1 MIIFACAILLSGC
14 EEDELESLADRASAT
29 GSLETSSS
37 VIEQYYY
44 IQKYEATAHQV
55 SIAQENGSELVH
67 RSRRKLPK
75 YVAVSTA
82 PDARS
87 KGKASVMIF
96 DTVTEQVAGSN
107 VFDLASQPK
116 NNDEIKSDQLTVPF
130 ERPSR

>member
-1 MIIFACAILLSGC
+1 MIIACAVLLSGC

-44 IQKYEATAHQV
+44 IQKYEASAQQV

-67 RSRRKLPK
+67 RAKRKLPK

-96 DTVTEQVAGSN
+96 DTITQQVAGSN
-107 VFDLASQPK
+107 VYDLASQPK
-116 NNDEIKSDQLTVPF
+116 NNDEINSDQLTVPF